1 MTGQVPVFECRH
13 GIWNTT
19 SQKVLYWV
27 FRLGRREQVDL
38 DKRADRFL
46 VDMRG
51 ELPKYQLW
59 LWRESNQIII
69 GALCWQMT
77 RSDIFYL
84 QRIDSLKIHIGRH
97 FYFIIIFF
105 NKCSILHLAQKEI
118 SWLFQML
125 EANRDWT
132 VNWTMWI
139 FSSQRRS
146 NNQAAV

>member
-1 MTGQVPVFECRH
+1 MTGQVPVFEYRH

-59 LWRESNQIII
+59 LRRESNQIII

-97 FYFIIIFF
+97 FYFIIIFLISAVF
-105 NKCSILHLAQKEI
+105 YIWHKKKSVDFFKCWRQIEI
-118 SWLFQML
+118 EQ
-125 EANRDWT
+125 
-132 VNWTMWI
+132 
-139 FSSQRRS
+139 
-146 NNQAAV
+146 